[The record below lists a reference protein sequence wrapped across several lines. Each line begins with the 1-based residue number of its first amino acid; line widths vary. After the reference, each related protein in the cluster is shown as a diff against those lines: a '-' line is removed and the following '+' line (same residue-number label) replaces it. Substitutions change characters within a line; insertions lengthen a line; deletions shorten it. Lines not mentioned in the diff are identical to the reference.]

1 MDNDKDRISALE
13 RELSE
18 LRGMVK
24 ALMELYR
31 ESYKPTTVQTPTPTE
46 TRSHVDLT
54 PFTPKQHAV
63 LQLLCDGKSTAEM
76 SGILCVTE
84 STIKVHLRSIMDK
97 REVRTRALLA
107 IWYSE
112 VMANVDP
119 VEYEKRAGIPLD
131 WHIHHEEYREIT
143 AMLQAKVR

>member
-1 MDNDKDRISALE
+1 MDNDKDRITALE

-18 LRGMVK
+18 IKGMIKVI
-24 ALMELYR
+24 MGMYR
-31 ESYKPTTVQTPTPTE
+31 QEPVQVPVQVE
-46 TRSHVDLT
+46 TRSHIDLT

-76 SGILCVTE
+76 SEILCVTE

-119 VEYEKRAGIPLD
+119 IEYEKRAGIPLD
-131 WHIHHEEYREIT
+131 WHMHHEEYREIT